1 MAELQWVTVGTI
13 NRGVGPQLSSF
24 VSTKNERDQA
34 QGQWIMDQKR
44 GIRKNG
50 KSRNALGTK

>member
-1 MAELQWVTVGTI
+1 MAELQWMTVGTV
-13 NRGVGPQLSSF
+13 NRGVDPQLSSF
-24 VSTKNERDQA
+24 VSMTNERDQA

-50 KSRNALGTK
+50 KS